1 MITKHRQLCVTIF
14 SDIHCIIN
22 FGKICA
28 IIREIKFSTCWPVHT
43 VTAII
48 RANNKNS
55 MYSRRFW
62 QFDVNLPIF
71 SRTKMAYVF
80 VIPVFIP
87 VINAIIVVKHIPGG
101 SSASI
106 ISA

>member
-1 MITKHRQLCVTIF
+1 MIAKHRQLCVTIF

-22 FGKICA
+22 FGEICA
-28 IIREIKFSTCWPVHT
+28 IIREIKFSTFWPIHT

-55 MYSRRFW
+55 MNSRRFW
-62 QFDVNLPIF
+62 QFDFNLPIF
-71 SRTKMAYVF
+71 PRTKMASVSVVSVF
-80 VIPVFIP
+80 SK
-87 VINAIIVVKHIPGG
+87 VINAIIVFKHIPGG
-101 SSASI
+101 STASI